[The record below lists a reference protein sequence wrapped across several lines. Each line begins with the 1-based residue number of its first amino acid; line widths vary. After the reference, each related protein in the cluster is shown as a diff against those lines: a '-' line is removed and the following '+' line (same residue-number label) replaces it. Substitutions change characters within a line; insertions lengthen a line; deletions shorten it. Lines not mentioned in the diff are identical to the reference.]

1 MGVGSSWSVCSWAIH
16 LLVLD
21 PWYTEVLVLRVRF
34 LKGSDQ
40 SAASRTRGLSL
51 TIPQRRTLPSRFQCA
66 FFGYEFKVMDCN
78 SYTYLIH

>member
-21 PWYTEVLVLRVRF
+21 PWYTEVLDLRVRF
-34 LKGSDQ
+34 LKQSNQ
-40 SAASRTRGLSL
+40 SAASMTRDISL
-51 TIPQRRTLPSRFQCA
+51 TIPQRRFQCA
-66 FFGYEFKVMDCN
+66 FFGYEFKVMDCY